1 MNRKHVS
8 LSAKNA
14 AIHGENMP
22 SPQNAIAPQEVL
34 AVIQQDDLFQQWQER
49 NKEAFL
55 SHFFSSVTAEGTP
68 TQAWE
73 VGFFNPAT
81 EKITVFLQT
90 NNAIEI
96 KPADDVFKNESM
108 TVEKLDVE
116 KVMIPFEKARELCLD
131 NVPTYFPHEQFG
143 NGFVTLQTINGRTLW
158 NFTFITRS
166 LKFAN
171 VKINAETGEVSSH
184 DVIELVQK

>member
-1 MNRKHVS
+1 
-8 LSAKNA
+8 
-14 AIHGENMP
+14 MP

-34 AVIQQDDLFQQWQER
+34 AVIQQDDLFQQWQE
-49 NKEAFL
+49 L

-68 TQAWE
+68 TQDWE

-171 VKINAETGEVSSH
+171 VKINAENGEVSSH

>member
-1 MNRKHVS
+1 
-8 LSAKNA
+8 
-14 AIHGENMP
+14 MP
-22 SPQNAIAPQEVL
+22 SPQNVL
-34 AVIQQDDLFQQWQER
+34 AVIQKDDLFQQWQER

-55 SHFFSSVTAEGTP
+55 SHFFSSVTAEGAL
-68 TQAWE
+68 TQGWE

-81 EKITVFLQT
+81 EKVTVFLQT
-90 NNAIEI
+90 NNTVEI
-96 KPADDVFKNESM
+96 KPADDVFRSESM
-108 TVEKLDVE
+108 TVERLDM
-116 KVMIPFEKARELCLD
+116 KKAMIPFEKARELCLD
-131 NVPTYFPHEQFG
+131 NVPAYFPHEQFG

-171 VKINAETGEVSSH
+171 VKINAENGEISSH